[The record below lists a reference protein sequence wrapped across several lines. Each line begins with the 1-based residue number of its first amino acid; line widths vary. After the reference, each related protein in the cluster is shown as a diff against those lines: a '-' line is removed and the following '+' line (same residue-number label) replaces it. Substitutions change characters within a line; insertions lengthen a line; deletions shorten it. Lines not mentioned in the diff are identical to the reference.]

1 MSDKFFIDTNVFI
14 YSFDDRHPEKKVRA
28 LSLIA
33 DALQTGKGMTSWQVI
48 QEFLNVSTRKFLIP
62 LKPEDAKIYL
72 QKILHP
78 LCQIFPDL
86 DLYSWALDIF
96 EKTGYSFY
104 DSLIVA
110 GAQRGGCDI
119 LYSED
124 LHSGQQVN
132 GVKIVNP
139 FL

>member
-72 QKILHP
+72 HKILHP
-78 LCQIFPDL
+78 LCHIFPDL

-119 LYSED
+119 VYSED
-124 LHSGQQVN
+124 LHTGQQVN